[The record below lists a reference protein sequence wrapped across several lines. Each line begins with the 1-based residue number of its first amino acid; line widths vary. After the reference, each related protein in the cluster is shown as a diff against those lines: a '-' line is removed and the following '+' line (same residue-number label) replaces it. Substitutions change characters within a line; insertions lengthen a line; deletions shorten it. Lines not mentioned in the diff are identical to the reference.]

1 MVTPQL
7 SDRSFNYGDG
17 IFTTMAVHAAKV
29 QLLPLHMKRMLH
41 AASQLEFGP
50 IDWLSVEQQIHTSIS
65 MSEQVIKLLISRGN
79 GGRGYSPEG
88 INTPQC
94 FISTSSL
101 PDYTTQQKHGVRMLT
116 AELQLAVQPVLAGL
130 KHTNRL
136 EQVLLKQEQLRRN
149 TDDLLVLDQQ
159 GYLTEAI
166 AANVFFY
173 RQGNWFTPSL
183 NRAGVKGVMRDFLL
197 SQIEAAEVNWQLSEL
212 AQVES
217 MFICNSLMKIVPVQ
231 SVNGVGLNMAP
242 VQQLSRQI
250 KW

>member
-1 MVTPQL
+1 M
-7 SDRSFNYGDG
+7 
-17 IFTTMAVHAAKV
+17 
-29 QLLPLHMKRMLH
+29 
-41 AASQLEFGP
+41 
-50 IDWLSVEQQIHTSIS
+50 
-65 MSEQVIKLLISRGN
+65 
-79 GGRGYSPEG
+79 
-88 INTPQC
+88 
-94 FISTSSL
+94 
-101 PDYTTQQKHGVRMLT
+101 
-116 AELQLAVQPVLAGL
+116 
-130 KHTNRL
+130 
-136 EQVLLKQEQLRRN
+136 LLKQEQLRRN

-183 NRAGVKGVMRDFLL
+183 NRAGVRGVMREFLL